1 MRARATK
8 GTVVGIRATLT
19 RGPGF
24 GQRRAGGRGEG
35 NQRSLGR
42 WADSGTPVGG
52 CIVVTTGGHLA
63 IGDGRHT
70 DPHKDY
76 RGGTSQMFRKFTK
89 KRLLIVA
96 SVTALALAGIAYA
109 FFSSTGGGTGSAGV
123 GSAGSAL
130 TLHGSI

>member
-24 GQRRAGGRGEG
+24 GQRRAAGRVEG

-42 WADSGTPVGG
+42 WADSGTPWGG
-52 CIVVTTGGHLA
+52 GIVVTPGGHLA
-63 IGDGRHT
+63 TGTGAGQTRT
-70 DPHKDY
+70 RTR

-89 KRLLIVA
+89 RRLLIVA
-96 SVTALALAGIAYA
+96 SVT
-109 FFSSTGGGTGSAGV
+109 
-123 GSAGSAL
+123 
-130 TLHGSI
+130 